1 MKRESRKRSR
11 RRPHKQGKYLMPVSL
26 LNRVID
32 ATIALEL
39 QYPAH
44 FVIPVLEKACDDVLG
59 KRVNSNPDSQLLI
72 EIEEVLTKIRDKLRN
87 EEHKKMNGSMRI
99 LTSEDVERAIK
110 EQTKAFRD
118 T

>member
-11 RRPHKQGKYLMPVSL
+11 RRPHKQGKYMMPVSL
-26 LNRVID
+26 INRVME
-32 ATIALEL
+32 ATIAQEL

-59 KRVNSNPDSQLLI
+59 KRTNSNPDTQLLI

-87 EEHKKMNGSMRI
+87 EEPKNKNGSMRT
-99 LTSEDVERAIK
+99 LKSEDVERALK
-110 EQTKAFRD
+110 GLTKAFRD